1 MYTLYLTVQSVGRDT
16 FDRLV
21 ALLAQNPIFD
31 STGRKPQ
38 RHVKYQLAAFL
49 FRYGRLGTDSLD
61 VAQKLGIGH
70 GTVVLYCKRVVRA
83 LRELRTQCLP
93 WPGEARRTQT
103 ADTIELKSG
112 FPMCVG
118 TCDGSLIRFCEE
130 PIVDGHVYV
139 SRKKSYSVS
148 A

>member
-1 MYTLYLTVQSVGRDT
+1 MLFRSE
-16 FDRLV
+16 
-21 ALLAQNPIFD
+21 
-31 STGRKPQ
+31 STGRNPQ

-83 LRELRTQCLP
+83 LRGLRSQYLP
-93 WPGEARRTQT
+93 WPGAARRMQT
-103 ADTIELKSG
+103 ADAFESKSG
-112 FPMCVG
+112 FPICVG
-118 TCDGSLIRFCEE
+118 TCDGSLIRICEE

-148 A
+148 CKHK